1 MKTIVAASL
10 LACAGAANGQLICD
24 LQDLH
29 PTFQTAGSGAAFLT
43 GPQSA
48 VVIGD
53 DSGILGSINQICVVA
68 PTAGDFC
75 FDWAYFS
82 SDSGCFDTGFM
93 SLNGSVFTLACN
105 TSAPTGGFVQISANA
120 GDIFC
125 FGVWSA
131 DGIFGPGTLE
141 VSNFIFKKIPA
152 PGSLALIGAAGLLA
166 VRRRR

>member
-1 MKTIVAASL
+1 MKKIATIGGL
-10 LACAGAANGQLICD
+10 LAACGAANAQLNTTHFGFSLFD
-24 LQDLH
+24 N
-29 PTFQTAGSGAAFLT
+29 AGGSGAITPTEIFVT
-43 GPQSA
+43 GGN
-48 VVIGD
+48 IGVM
-53 DSGILGSINQICVVA
+53 GETKWMGVA
-68 PTAGDFC
+68 PATGTLS
-75 FDWAYFS
+75 FDWAYLS